1 MRLVG
6 ASNRF
11 IQTPF
16 ILEGVLA
23 ALIGS
28 VLAGAATVGIVQ
40 FFVQGFLAQAQKDIA
55 FVTVPDALVVVPI
68 LIGVGVR
75 ARRGLGE
82 HRDQPLPPR
91 LTSSTQVP
99 GRDRLAA

>member
-16 ILEGVLA
+16 ILEGVFA

-28 VLAGAATVGIVQ
+28 ILAGVAIIAIVQ
-40 FFVQGFLAQAQKDIA
+40 FFVRGYLAETLASSTTLVGLD
-55 FVTVPDALVVVPI
+55 DALIVAPI
-68 LIGVGVR
+68 LIVLGGV
-75 ARRGLGE
+75 
-82 HRDQPLPPR
+82 
-91 LTSSTQVP
+91 
-99 GRDRLAA
+99 LAAASAGFAINRYLKV

>member
-16 ILEGVLA
+16 ILEGVFA

-28 VLAGAATVGIVQ
+28 LLAGGAILAVVQ
-40 FFVQGFLAQAQKDIA
+40 FFVQGYLSENLQTGSTTT
-55 FVTVPDALVVVPI
+55 FVSMADAALVVPV
-68 LIGVGVR
+68 LVVIGAV
-75 ARRGLGE
+75 
-82 HRDQPLPPR
+82 
-91 LTSSTQVP
+91 
-99 GRDRLAA
+99 LAAFSAGVAINRYLKV